1 MGVNKNE
8 FMNCR
13 MSVEHYKE
21 IPPEY
26 REEIEVR
33 TIDVDNY
40 DYSDSDLWTA
50 QKKKADKE
58 FKKLKKI
65 EFEIRNK

>member
-13 MSVEHYKE
+13 MALDHYWD
-21 IPPEY
+21 IPMEL
-26 REEIEVR
+26 RKGIEVK
-33 TIDVDNY
+33 TIDVENY
-40 DYSDSDLWTA
+40 DYSDSDLWIA

-58 FKKLKKI
+58 FRTLKKI